1 MPVSVSKS
9 IVGSR
14 PKHWGIERQ
23 ILHGLGTY
31 RPGLLRGDYQASLLA
46 EATKVSSSKLLQ
58 PFQPSQCLSLPAAAL
73 SWSTSP
79 KERSFPLSDTRQ
91 ENVSPMTLPASFA
104 PSFCAQT
111 PTSPV
116 PTYASNAL
124 DVLEDT
130 DDRETLESPIL
141 KSPTSFH
148 SPPPKRSTRKLIGTL
163 AKRLK
168 TLRDSSIGD
177 SIRLQSGQ
185 YPFGAKSTNWN
196 DPRSRASS
204 YLDVTIIGE
213 AKCWEND
220 PKKLTTLA
228 YVHRYCTVK
237 ESSTLPTK
245 GFVWLCLTHEMA
257 RMQSVRVGLSL
268 RIYNAVVVP
277 WNEASTPH
285 ALSYN
290 IQHIVFDTQLC
301 EPYPDTLPPLPE
313 CT

>member
-91 ENVSPMTLPASFA
+91 EKVSPMTLPASFA

-148 SPPPKRSTRKLIGTL
+148 SPPPKRSTRKLTGTL

-185 YPFGAKSTNWN
+185 YPFGAKSTDWN